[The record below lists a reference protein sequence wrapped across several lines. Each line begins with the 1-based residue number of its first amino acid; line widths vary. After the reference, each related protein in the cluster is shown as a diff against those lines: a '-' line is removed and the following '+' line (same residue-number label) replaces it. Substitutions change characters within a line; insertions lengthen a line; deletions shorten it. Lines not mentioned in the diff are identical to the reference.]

1 MEKNK
6 QLEIISKVDIDI
18 QNALGAIDEWM
29 LEYKEKSR
37 KWKRL
42 YKTRELIADVMCDLE
57 HLAWYIDKE

>member
-1 MEKNK
+1 MEKKK
-6 QLEIISKVDIDI
+6 QFAIIDDVDIDI
-18 QNALGAIDEWM
+18 DRALGAIDDWM
-29 LEYKEKSR
+29 TEYKEGSR